1 MRLEHS
7 TGEESRI
14 FTPETV
20 LPVLLALLV
29 SLSLVVTLP
38 QANSNWEGTR
48 EVMGEQDFGLRLLR
62 EAGIAVIVMYC
73 LMLRRYWDILLNPAV
88 MGGIAV
94 VGAYV
99 TLEVM
104 HALDRNLPLV
114 VPLAGLRVFEYLP
127 LLFTGIMMARLPR
140 GDAVLRRLAYYV
152 CVFVLIEGV
161 LGVIQA
167 LYSPHLY
174 GISLLGG
181 GRAFGTFVSPNAYGA
196 TIATCVLLFAM
207 CNSARLRI
215 WIFLC
220 VFLVVLSGSR
230 TAFVCTALVLF
241 FVALRSLA
249 PWERIL
255 TLLLTPFLLAGALWL
270 GSSKVVSGREIEG
283 EGRLEAWNDLL
294 TTNVQS
300 VWDLLFGWGLGL
312 GSNTV
317 TVLFGND
324 AFSGQFTS
332 DSLYMYLFN
341 GFGLIGLLAYL
352 IALAWVWRR
361 SLHPDKTLFML
372 FLLLAG
378 VPFNAWEMF
387 PQNALLM
394 LLLGYVIG
402 YPHHAVGRPASVIAP
417 AYYGKDARPPVL
429 STAGAGAHPRQSL
442 TPTTEARP

>member
-1 MRLEHS
+1 MLLERS
-7 TGEESRI
+7 INRVLA
-14 FTPETV
+14 PEAV

-29 SLSLVVTLP
+29 CMALVVTLP
-38 QANSNWEGTR
+38 QAYSNWEGTF
-48 EVMGEQDFGLRLLR
+48 EVMGDQDFGLRLLR
-62 EAGIAVIVMYC
+62 EAGVLIILVYC

-88 MGGIAV
+88 MAGIAI

-99 TLEVM
+99 MFEVM
-104 HALDRNLPLV
+104 YALERNLPLV

-127 LLFTGIMMARLPR
+127 LLFVGILLARLPR
-140 GDAVLRRLAYYV
+140 GEHAFRRLAHYV
-152 CVFVLIEGV
+152 CFFVVIEGV

-174 GISLLGG
+174 GVSLLGG

-196 TIATCVLLFAM
+196 ALATCVLLFALSN
-207 CNSARLRI
+207 CARLRL
-215 WIFLC
+215 WLFLS
-220 VFLVVLSGSR
+220 VFFIVLSGSR

-241 FVALRSLA
+241 FVALRRLA

-270 GSSKVVSGREIEG
+270 GSSKIVSGREIEG
-283 EGRLEAWNDLL
+283 EGRLEAWTELL
-294 TTNVQS
+294 ANNVQS
-300 VWDLLFGWGLGL
+300 VWNLLFGWGLGL

-324 AFSGQFTS
+324 AFTGQFTS
-332 DSLYMYLFN
+332 DSLYMYLLN

-352 IALAWVWRR
+352 IGLAWVWRR
-361 SLHPDKTLFML
+361 SHHPDKTLFIL

-394 LLLGYVIG
+394 FMLGYIVG
-402 YPHHAVGRPASVIAP
+402 YPRGDTVHAPSSIPAA
-417 AYYGKDARPPVL
+417 AYYEEGARSSALPVTGTHPGHSL
-429 STAGAGAHPRQSL
+429 S
-442 TPTTEARP
+442 PTMESRR